1 MRFHYQVYGLPLL
14 ANRAIPGLVGQPAAA
29 TNQWQVRLGSMPAG
43 INAREISESA
53 CLYVSNKRS
62 DDGEPSWKICRLAEE
77 NYLRFRF
84 YDGTDF
90 VIDRH
95 GRRIWATWPEPLTL
109 EDTATYLVGP
119 VLGFILRLTGTTCLH
134 ASAVAVGSRAVAF
147 VGAPG
152 SGKSTT
158 AAAFTK
164 LGYAILSDDIVALSE
179 RSGNFVAEPGY
190 PRLNLW
196 PDSASAVCGSADGLP
211 RITPTWDKRYLNLC
225 SDRRRFQP
233 QPLRLAAVYIFGAR
247 TDDPNAPF
255 VDGLPVHRGLI
266 ELIGNSYANH
276 LLDHRQR
283 AEEFSVLGHLANAL
297 PLRRL
302 IPNADPSLLPQ
313 LCRAILDDVHRLTFA
328 ATEQHPPQTQ

>member
-1 MRFHYQVYGLPLL
+1 MRFKYQVYGLQLL
-14 ANRAIPGLVGQPAAA
+14 ADRAIPGLVAQPTAGRKP
-29 TNQWQVRLGSMPAG
+29 WQIWLGSMPAG
-43 INAREISESA
+43 INARERAEST
-53 CLYVSNKRS
+53 CLYISNNRS
-62 DDGEPSWKICRLAEE
+62 DDGEPIWKICRLAEE

-90 VIDRH
+90 VIDRD
-95 GRRIWATWPEPLTL
+95 GNRIWATWPEPLTL

-119 VLGFILRLTGTTCLH
+119 VLGFILRLIDTTCLH
-134 ASAVAVGSRAVAF
+134 ASAVAIDSRAVAF
-147 VGAPG
+147 VGSPG

-158 AAAFTK
+158 AAAFAK

-179 RSGNFVAEPGY
+179 QAGYFVAQPGY

-196 PDSASAVCGSADGLP
+196 PDSASATCGSAGVLP
-211 RITPTWDKRYLNLC
+211 RITPTWDKRYLDLS

-247 TDDPNAPF
+247 TDDPSAPF
-255 VDGLPVHRGLI
+255 VDSLPAHRGLI

-283 AEEFSVLGHLANAL
+283 AEEFSVLGRLANAL

-302 IPNADPSLLPQ
+302 IPNADPSHLPLL
-313 LCRAILDDVHRLTFA
+313 CHSVLDDVHRLTST
-328 ATEQHPPQTQ
+328 ATERQPQSL